1 MHYYI
6 LMKVY
11 QGCDIFLRILQY
23 VLVAYCLLSW
33 FASPINRLYVLLSR
47 MAQPM
52 VAPFRSLANRLIR
65 HGLRIDLSAIFAFFA
80 LSIARQLLIWLFNW
94 LMTL

>member
-11 QGCDIFLRILQY
+11 QGFDIFLRILQY
-23 VLVAYCLLSW
+23 ILVAYCLMSW
-33 FASPINRLYVLLSR
+33 FASPLNRLFVLLSR
-47 MAQPM
+47 MAQPI
-52 VAPFRSLANRLIR
+52 VAPFRLLTNRLVR
-65 HGLRIDLSAIFAFFA
+65 HGLRIDISAIFAFFA
-80 LSIARQLLIWLFNW
+80 LSIARQLLIWFFNW